1 MATARVDLYN
11 TSYSKY
17 DQQPYPQIRME
28 TYGEDFGQT
37 SWVTN
42 AESAEI
48 PRLLG
53 INGAS
58 TVLEAGCGS
67 GRYALHVAEQTGCTM
82 LGVDLHADGVRN
94 ARRLT
99 EAQGLRVRF
108 DTCDLAQPLPF
119 ADGNFDA
126 IYANDV
132 MCHIRGRA
140 EVLREYRRVTKPG
153 GRLLF
158 SDALVIG
165 GLVSHEEI
173 ATRTAI
179 GYFLLSP
186 VGENERLL
194 AAAGW
199 KVIEARDT
207 TASSTEI
214 SGRWHAARA
223 KRQAELVA
231 LEGEENFRGLQR
243 FLSCVR
249 QLTGERRLLRYLYV
263 AEKALTGAD

>member
-11 TSYSKY
+11 TSYSRY
-17 DQQPYPQIRME
+17 DQPPYPEIRLE

-48 PRLLG
+48 PRLLR
-53 INGAS
+53 ITATS
-58 TVLEAGCGS
+58 SVLEAGCGS

-82 LGVDLHADGVRN
+82 VGVDLHADGVRN
-94 ARRLT
+94 AQRLAATRRASANF
-99 EAQGLRVRF
+99 E
-108 DTCDLAQPLPF
+108 TCDLAAPLRF
-119 ADGNFDA
+119 ADGSFDA

-140 EVLREYRRVTKPG
+140 NVLRELRRVTKPG

-165 GLVSHEEI
+165 GLISHEEI

-179 GYFLLSP
+179 GFFLLSP
-186 VGENERLL
+186 PGENERVL

-199 KVIEARDT
+199 KINEARDT

-223 KRQAELVA
+223 KREAELAA

-243 FLSCVR
+243 FLETVR
-249 QLTGERRLLRYLYV
+249 RLTAERRLLRYLYL
-263 AEKALTGAD
+263 AEK